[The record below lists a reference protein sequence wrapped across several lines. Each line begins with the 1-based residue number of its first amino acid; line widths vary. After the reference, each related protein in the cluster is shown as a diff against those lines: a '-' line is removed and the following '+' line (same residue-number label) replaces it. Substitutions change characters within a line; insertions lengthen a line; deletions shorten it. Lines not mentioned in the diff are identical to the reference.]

1 MDCSMPSFPD
11 LHHLPEHAQTHV
23 HWVSDAIQPSH
34 PLLSPSPPTFS
45 LAQHQGL
52 FQWVGSSHQVAKVL
66 QLWPQHQSNEYSG
79 FISFRIDWFD
89 LLAVQG
95 TFKSLLQHCSSK
107 ASIPWH
113 SAFFMIQLSHPYI
126 ATRKTIAFTIW
137 TCVGKVMFQFFNTLC
152 RFVIAFLPRSKRLLI
167 SWMQSPSAVR
177 CNPTDFS
184 LPGSA
189 VHWDSP
195 GKNTGVGCSPVL
207 SSRRSSQPR
216 NQIQVSCIARRFFTV
231 WATREAQVVSTLNS
245 IKLF

>member
-1 MDCSMPSFPD
+1 M
-11 LHHLPEHAQTHV
+11 
-23 HWVSDAIQPSH
+23 
-34 PLLSPSPPTFS
+34 
-45 LAQHQGL
+45 
-52 FQWVGSSHQVAKVL
+52 

-231 WATREAQVVSTLNS
+231 
-245 IKLF
+245 